1 MAMGADPAAVIRVVL
16 DDGVKLIAAGVA
28 LGAAGA
34 FALTNVLTTMLY
46 EVSPT
51 DPTVFAA
58 TCAGVGCVA
67 LAACYVPARSA
78 TRVDPM
84 IVLREL

>member
-1 MAMGADPAAVIRVVL
+1 MGADPAAVIRVVL
-16 DDGVKLIAAGVA
+16 GDGVKVIAAGVA

-51 DPTVFAA
+51 DPTVFAT
-58 TCAGVGCVA
+58 TCAGVGLVA
-67 LAACYVPARSA
+67 LAACYMPARSA